1 MSKEITQKRR
11 VAEGKANQVEEEIQV
26 EEEDI
31 PVNVVTTADGW
42 DIFLTCVGNPE
53 GEQKDRDRP
62 EMEEE
67 VEDIQVI
74 GLVPPFLV

>member
-1 MSKEITQKRR
+1 M
-11 VAEGKANQVEEEIQV
+11 AEAKATQVEEETQV
-26 EEEDI
+26 KDENI
-31 PVNVVTTADGW
+31 PVNVVTTGDGW
-42 DIFLTCVGNPE
+42 DIFLACVGNPE